1 MVGGTQAIAEPPR
14 TRPEMRD
21 LYTILEVP
29 RSASQEDIKK
39 AYRRL
44 AKELHPDHNPGD
56 RIVADRFKEVSSAY
70 QILGDITQRGRYDR
84 GEIDGNGND
93 RRHGAH
99 AGGPQG
105 GFGGFRSGTRR
116 GRSRQESEFFR
127 QFGFDSANAGSG
139 AEDIFSDLFGNARR
153 DRPNPFAE
161 RGADRTYAIR
171 IGFLDAAR
179 GTKRRITLPSGKT
192 LDVKIPAGIDSGQH
206 IRLKGQGEQ
215 GPHGTPAGDALI
227 EVNIDPHPFFV
238 RKGGDIY
245 LDLPITLA
253 EAVLGGRIQVPTIDG
268 MVSMTIPKGANSGTV
283 LRLKEKGIAGDKAAG
298 DRSERRGD
306 QYVKLVVT
314 LPDSPDPDLEKLV
327 RKWGAAGEYDVRRRF
342 TAE

>member
-1 MVGGTQAIAEPPR
+1 
-14 TRPEMRD
+14 MRD
-21 LYTILEVP
+21 LYSILEVP

-44 AKELHPDHNPGD
+44 AKELHPDHNPDD

-84 GEIDGNGND
+84 GEIDGSGND
-93 RRHGAH
+93 RRRGAH
-99 AGGPQG
+99 AGGAHAGASSG
-105 GFGGFRSGTRR
+105 GFGGFRGGGRR

-127 QFGFDSANAGSG
+127 QFGFEGATAGNG
-139 AEDIFSDLFGNARR
+139 AEDIFADLFGNARR
-153 DRPNPFAE
+153 ERANPFAE

-192 LDVKIPAGIDSGQH
+192 LDVKIPAGIDNGQQ
-206 IRLKGQGEQ
+206 IRLKGQGEA
-215 GPHGTPAGDALI
+215 GPHGAPAGDALI
-227 EVNIDPHPFFV
+227 EVNIDPHPFFT
-238 RKGGDIY
+238 RKGGDIH

-268 MVSMTIPKGANSGTV
+268 MVSMSIPKGANSGTV
-283 LRLKEKGIAGDKAAG
+283 LRLKEKGIAGDRNATDKPAERA
-298 DRSERRGD
+298 DRRGD

-314 LPDSPDPDLEKLV
+314 LPERADPELEKLI

-342 TAE
+342 TTE